1 MTLCSKKIPLQSV
14 VHGTVD
20 VVLFAFIKP
29 QDRLILHVKKFKNKL
44 KQLFFAEVLM

>member
-1 MTLCSKKIPLQSV
+1 MPLQSV

-20 VVLFAFIKP
+20 VVLLAFIKP
-29 QDRLILHVKKFKNKL
+29 QDKFILHVKKFKNKL